1 MFESLLLLSVEELV
15 EMRLVA
21 HRGGRGENCLFRQ
34 FVRQVQEIL
43 LSEK

>member
-15 EMRLVA
+15 EMRLVT
-21 HRGGRGENCLFRQ
+21 RRRCRDENCLFRQ

-43 LSEK
+43 SSEK